1 MRYWSQV
8 SGTGTRPYFQCF
20 HHVHVDVWIAGEV
33 PQQRKDAVIKV
44 LHKKKDST
52 DCNNYRGISLVAH
65 AGKVLL
71 KIVASRLSNYC
82 EDRGILLKEQCG
94 FRPARS
100 TVDMQFVMR
109 RLQELGRERKIP
121 LYMCFVDLQKTY
133 ESVDRELLWQVLTR
147 FGISAKVLTVI
158 RQFHDGM
165 RACVRT
171 DDGRALRI
179 VLMSRRGC
187 DKAACCRRCCLT
199 CSSLL

>member
-1 MRYWSQV
+1 M
-8 SGTGTRPYFQCF
+8 
-20 HHVHVDVWIAGEV
+20 
-33 PQQRKDAVIKV
+33 QQPTEIFRFVV
-44 LHKKKDST
+44 
-52 DCNNYRGISLVAH
+52 H

-71 KIVASRLSNYC
+71 KIVVSRLSNYC
-82 EDRGILLKEQCG
+82 KDQGILLEEQCG
-94 FRPARS
+94 FRLARS
-100 TVDMQFVMR
+100 TVDMLFVVR
-109 RLQELGRERKIP
+109 RLQELGRSRKIP
-121 LYMCFVDLQKTY
+121 LYTYFIDLQKAY
-133 ESVDRELLWQVLTR
+133 DSVDRELLWQVLTR